1 MLVYEYEFSG
11 GEKMEENKMFDLLEK
26 IYIEVKMNNKRLD
39 TVESEVKKLGAK
51 IDGEV
56 TLKQDATLDGYKQSY
71 EILNDVKII
80 VSKNTDSIDEI
91 NMSISEMKEDINFI
105 AGKTIRNDSKIEKLN
120 KQLKA
125 VK

>member
-1 MLVYEYEFSG
+1 
-11 GEKMEENKMFDLLEK
+11 MEENKMFDLLEK
-26 IYIEVKMNNKRLD
+26 IYIEVKMNNKRID

-56 TLKQDATLDGYKQSY
+56 TFKQDATPDGYKQSY
-71 EILNDVKII
+71 EILNNVKIVI
-80 VSKNTDSIDEI
+80 SKNTDSIDEI

-105 AGKTIRNDSKIEKLN
+105 AGKTIRNDSKLEKLN